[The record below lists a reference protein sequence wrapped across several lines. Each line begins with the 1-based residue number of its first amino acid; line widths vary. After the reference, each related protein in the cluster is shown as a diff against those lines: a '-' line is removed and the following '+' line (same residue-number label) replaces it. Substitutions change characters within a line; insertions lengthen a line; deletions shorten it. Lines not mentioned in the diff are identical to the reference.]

1 MPSGAWEPLKRIS
14 KKKGEYICL
23 GIIIQEAGK
32 TVPQIFPK

>member
-23 GIIIQEAGK
+23 WIITQEDSKRAF
-32 TVPQIFPK
+32 QIFPK